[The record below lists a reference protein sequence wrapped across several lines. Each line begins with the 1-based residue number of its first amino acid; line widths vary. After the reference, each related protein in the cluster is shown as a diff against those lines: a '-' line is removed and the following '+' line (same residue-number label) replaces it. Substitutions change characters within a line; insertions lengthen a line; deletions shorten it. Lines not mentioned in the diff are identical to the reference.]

1 MTCMIESQNEMKKIE
16 SKKIKEI
23 EVNILKEYD
32 RFCKSNNLKYYLSG
46 GTLLGGIRHKGFI
59 PWDDDIDVCMPRK
72 DYEFLVKNFKNNNN
86 NLIIKSSLL
95 NNLDIPFAKI
105 VDINTEIDSKFD
117 ESEINKHLWIDI
129 FPVDGLPDDID
140 KVKEIYSKCNFY
152 RTLLLL
158 QDAKLGEGTTF
169 FRKYAK
175 YILKPLAKFYGKKRC
190 AEKLEKIAKSN
201 PYETSKYVGAVTW
214 GLYGAGERM
223 LKSEFEKVV
232 EVEFEGHKFPAFFC
246 WDSYLRGLY
255 GNYMELPP
263 VEKRKTHNM
272 TVYLKED

>member
-1 MTCMIESQNEMKKIE
+1 MKELTLENIKKEELKI
-16 SKKIKEI
+16 
-23 EVNILKEYD
+23 LLRLD
-32 RFCKSNNLKYYLSG
+32 MFCKNNNLKYYLSG
-46 GTLLGGIRHKGFI
+46 GTLLGAVRHKGFI

-72 DYEFLVKNFKNNNN
+72 DYEFLLKNFSTDKNNIEIRCN
-86 NLIIKSSLL
+86 LL
-95 NNLDIPFAKI
+95 NNFNAPFAKI
-105 VDINTEIDSKFD
+105 VNLNTIIDSKFD
-117 ESEINKHLWIDI
+117 ESDDNKYLWIDI
-129 FPVDGLPDDID
+129 FPIDGLSENLEE
-140 KVKEIYSKCNFY
+140 VKNIYDKCNFY
-152 RTLLLL
+152 RNVLMLAY
-158 QDAKLGEGTTF
+158 AKLGEGTTF

-175 YILKPLAKFYGKKRC
+175 YLLKPLAKLYGRKRC
-190 AEKLEKIAKSN
+190 VEKLEKIALSN
-201 PYETSKYVGAVTW
+201 PYEKSKYVGAVTW

-223 LKSEFEKVV
+223 LKSEFEKSV